1 MAKNG
6 YENSNIMTKTQAS
19 STGEK
24 FNVGSDSIN
33 YDDRT
38 QVINHYD
45 TFCIFDRLGNVHP
58 QGKKAQGIFYK
69 GSRFINELVL
79 RLNKQKPLLLS
90 SAIKQDNEIL
100 SVDLTNCK
108 MNEPDI
114 KENTLHILR
123 EQFIRNGVYFEEINV
138 ANYGETTCRV
148 ELSISFGADF
158 SDIFEIRGT
167 KRQVIRPETELSSTN
182 NKIVFDYTGLDH
194 IHRSTE
200 IAFKK
205 ESKHTI
211 HKNTVVFPLK
221 LDSQEAEK
229 IEFAVYFKT
238 DDDRLKIYSDTMPVF
253 NHIKESIQ
261 KDIAETRLLFGNIIS
276 DNEKFNT
283 WLTRSRADLQSLLT
297 ETKFGHYPYAGVP
310 WYNTVFGRDGII
322 TAMEILWLAPQVAK
336 DVLRFLASEQATEVN
351 ADNDA
356 EPGKIIHEM
365 RSGEMANTGE
375 VPFKHYYGTIDAT
388 PLFLMLAGMYYKQT
402 NDLETIKAIWNN
414 IKAAITWI
422 DKYGDLDGDGFVEY
436 KNNSEKGLTNQGWK
450 DSYDSVMY
458 ADGELC
464 EGPIALCEVQG
475 YVYAAKKNVAVM
487 AKALGEDKYGDELAQ
502 AAVHLKEKFNK
513 SFWDEELGA
522 YALALDGYKR
532 PCKVLSSN
540 AGHCLFT
547 GIAKQEH
554 AQKLAKRLTG
564 KEMFSGWGIRT
575 LASNEKRYN
584 PMSYHDG
591 SVWPHDNAMVAY
603 GLSKYNMHE
612 EVLKVMQ
619 GLFDSSLFIE
629 LQRLPELFCGF
640 NARRNEGPTA
650 YPVACSPQAWAV
662 GAVFLMLQACL
673 QIEIDGIEKC
683 VVFNKPQLPDFL
695 NKVTIANLKVGN
707 SYCHFEVHRHDY
719 GVSFHVIQKPDDWE
733 VLIKK

>member
-1 MAKNG
+1 
-6 YENSNIMTKTQAS
+6 MTTTQPS
-19 STGEK
+19 STAEK
-24 FNVGSDSIN
+24 FSVGSDSIN

-45 TFCIFDRLGNVHP
+45 TFCIFDRSGNVHP

-108 MNEPDI
+108 MKELDI

-123 EQFIRNGVYFEEINV
+123 EQFIRNGIYFEEINV
-138 ANYGETTCRV
+138 VNYSEKACRF

-167 KRQVIRPETELSSTN
+167 RRDVTAPKAKLTCTD
-182 NKIVFDYTGLDH
+182 NKIIFDYTGLDE
-194 IHRSTE
+194 IHRQTE

-205 ESKHTI
+205 ETKYTI
-211 HKNTVVFPLK
+211 NKNTVVFPLK
-221 LDSQEAEK
+221 LDCQEGKK
-229 IEFAVYFKT
+229 IEYAVYFKT
-238 DDDRLKIYSDTMPVF
+238 DDEGAKIHNENVPVF
-253 NHIKESIQ
+253 KHIKESIQ
-261 KDIAETRLLFGNIIS
+261 KDIAETRSLFGNILT

-283 WLTRSRADLQSLLT
+283 WITRSRADLQSLLT
-297 ETKFGHYPYAGVP
+297 ETYFGRYPYAGVP
-310 WYNTVFGRDGII
+310 WFNTVFGRDGII
-322 TAMEILWLAPQVAK
+322 TAMEILWLAPEVSK
-336 DVLRFLASEQATEVN
+336 DVLRFLANEQATEVN
-351 ADNDA
+351 AENDA

-365 RSGEMANTGE
+365 RFGEMANTGE

-402 NDLETIKAIWNN
+402 NDLKTIKTIWSN
-414 IKAAITWI
+414 IKAAINWI
-422 DKYGDLDGDGFVEY
+422 DQYGDLDGDGFVEY

-475 YVYAAKKNVAVM
+475 YVYAAKKHVSVM
-487 AKALGEDKYGDELAQ
+487 AKALGEEKYANELE
-502 AAVHLKEKFNK
+502 AAANALKEKFNK
-513 SFWDEELGA
+513 SFWDDDLGA
-522 YALALDGYKR
+522 YALALDGYKK
-532 PCKVLSSN
+532 PCKVLASN

-547 GIAKQEH
+547 GIAKKEH
-554 AQKLAKRLTG
+554 AKKLAERLTG

-591 SVWPHDNAMVAY
+591 SVWPHDNAIIAY
-603 GLSKYNMHE
+603 GLSKYNMDK
-612 EVLKVMQ
+612 EVLQVLQ
-619 GLFDSSLFIE
+619 GLFNASLFIE

-640 NARRNEGPTA
+640 DTRRNEGPTA

-662 GAVFLMLQACL
+662 GALFLMLQACL
-673 QIEIDGIEKC
+673 QIEIDGVEKC
-683 VVFNKPQLPDFL
+683 VVFNNPQLPDFL
-695 NKVTIANLKVGN
+695 NKITITNLQVGAGL
-707 SYCHFEVHRHDY
+707 CHFEVYRHKY
-719 GVSFHVIQKPDDWE
+719 SVSFHIIQKPDDWE
-733 VLIKK
+733 FVIKK